1 MRCRTLHRCDAF
13 QLEPKSMDT
22 RAASNVSP
30 SPVLT
35 DAGVPVT
42 TDIDIT
48 ADLDHCEPSVRSMI
62 EQRPRAVGASQQ
74 APQVEALQSIADVR
88 NKQLP
93 LAPGRILLDRYVLT
107 QVLGTGGT
115 CTVFRAR
122 DLEAQANGGPDFVAL
137 KTPRP
142 DHPNRERAIE
152 RLQREYEHARRLTHA
167 GIVQVFALKQDGDIW
182 FMTMELLEGQSL
194 AMLVRRHGGTLPTA
208 STRRLLKSAAE
219 ALAYSHAAGVVHGD
233 FNLANAFVVS
243 GDRVKLLDFGAACS
257 ADQSGVGAATTAY
270 ASPQVLE
277 GATPTVRDDL
287 FSFACVA
294 YELIAG
300 RHPFNTL
307 SSKDA
312 RAQDIRPQA
321 PEQLSPE
328 ESLALMAGLAWE
340 SDARPANVKAFAQ
353 AITPQPQLRRTL
365 IEEDEPFIEPLP
377 TMADDRRWWIFG
389 GVCFVVLIVAVVAT
403 RVM

>member
-1 MRCRTLHRCDAF
+1 
-13 QLEPKSMDT
+13 MDT

-30 SPVLT
+30 SLIIA
-35 DAGVPVT
+35 DAAAPIT
-42 TDIDIT
+42 TDIDLT
-48 ADLDHCEPSVRSMI
+48 ADLDSPPPLQSRLE
-62 EQRPRAVGASQQ
+62 RPRAVETSYR
-74 APQVEALQSIADVR
+74 APQFDALQSIARARD
-88 NKQLP
+88 KELP

-107 QVLGTGGT
+107 QIIGTGGT
-115 CTVFRAR
+115 CIVFRAR
-122 DLEAQANGGPDFVAL
+122 DLHAEANGGPGFVAL

-142 DHPNRERAIE
+142 DYPSRERAIE

-194 AMLVRRHGGTLPTA
+194 AALVRRHGGTLPA
-208 STRRLLKSAAE
+208 ALTRRLLKSAAE

-243 GDRVKLLDFGAACS
+243 GDRVKLLDFGTACGG
-257 ADQSGVGAATTAY
+257 DQSGAAAATPAY

-277 GATPTVRDDL
+277 GATPTVRDDI

-300 RHPFNTL
+300 RHPFNTQ
-307 SSKDA
+307 SAKDA
-312 RAQDIRPQA
+312 RAAGIQPQS
-321 PEQLSPE
+321 PEQLSVE
-328 ESLALMAGLAWE
+328 ESLALMSGLAWE
-340 SDARPANVKAFAQ
+340 SEARPTNVKAFAQ
-353 AITPQPQLRRTL
+353 SIMPQPVLHRTFDD
-365 IEEDEPFIEPLP
+365 EDDPFLEPVP
-377 TMADDRRWWIFG
+377 TVPSDTRWWIFG
-389 GVCFVVLIVAVVAT
+389 GVCLIAMIVAVVAT